1 MTEPLQVDNFVDR
14 HCGLSER
21 EQTEMLALF
30 GFTSL
35 EDMATILPP
44 DLVSDP
50 PDIGA
55 PLSEARILRTL
66 WRYAGKNRPMNSL
79 IGLGYHPT
87 EMPPVIR
94 RKLLEDPGWYT
105 AYTPYQPEIA
115 QGRLEMLLNFQ
126 TLIADLT
133 GMPMAGASLLDEAT
147 AAAEAMGLLYR
158 ESKNDRIVFLA
169 DENLY
174 PQTLAVLRTRAEPL
188 GIKLTVTAV
197 ENFTAQEDA
206 FGALISYPGMDG
218 GVADHTAT
226 VAALGEKDIRVAFCS
241 DPMALLLLKPPG
253 EMGADLVVGSAQ
265 RFGLPMGGGGPHPG
279 FIAFQEKYK
288 MRVPGRIVGASK
300 DAAGKT
306 AYRLS
311 LQSREQHI
319 RREKATSNICTA
331 QALPAMLA
339 AAYAIYHGP
348 QRLQKISGRIQHLTE
363 KLAVGL
369 KQMNRP
375 PRHTAFYG
383 TLYLEAEDAAAIA
396 ARAEQSGINLHL
408 DGKTLGIS
416 VNELTTPADIG
427 KILAAFGDNAPA
439 FDALAAEDALP
450 PALVRQDPGL
460 GHPVFNSHH
469 TEQQMQRYL
478 HSLVEKDIA
487 LNRSMIALGSCTMKL
502 NATIEMEP
510 ISWPSFAN
518 IHPFAPA
525 AQQQGYDSLLSDL
538 SDVLVRL
545 TGFSAISLQP
555 NAGAQGEYAGLLTIR
570 AYLQSKGETERDLC
584 LIPRSAH
591 GTNAAS
597 AVMAGMRVIVLDVDE
612 VGQVSQDDLR
622 AKIAEHGERLAAL
635 MLTYPSTYGVF
646 GVGLRDICE
655 AVHTAG
661 GQVYMDGANLNALV
675 GVCQPGQCGPDVMHI
690 NLHKTFCIP
699 HGGGGPGMGPIV
711 VSEHLADFLP
721 GHPLGDTPAKSCG
734 TISAAPNGSPLIL
747 IISWMYIRLMGATG
761 LRRATLTALLNANY
775 VTRRLSGKFPP
786 RFIGENGFVAHECIV
801 DTSGYKKRANVSVE
815 DIAKRLMDFGFHAPT
830 VSWPVAGAMMIE
842 PTESENRAEMDRFCE
857 AMLHIVSEIEKVE
870 RGDWS
875 REDNPLVN
883 APHTA
888 ESVITGDWTRAY
900 TREEAVY
907 PLSWV
912 KHDKYWPPVSRID
925 AAYGDRN
932 LVCSC
937 PPPEDFAE

>member
-383 TLYLEAEDAAAIA
+383 ALYLEAEDAADIA

-416 VNELTTPADIG
+416 VNELTTPADID

-460 GHPVFNSHH
+460 SHPVFNSHH

-622 AKIAEHGERLAAL
+622 AKIAEHGDRLAAL

-761 LRRATLTALLNANY
+761 CAAGGRPSLRCSTPTMSPVGCPANSRRASSAKTASSPTNASLTPAA
-775 VTRRLSGKFPP
+775 TKSAPMSASKTSP
-786 RFIGENGFVAHECIV
+786 NG
-801 DTSGYKKRANVSVE
+801 
-815 DIAKRLMDFGFHAPT
+815 
-830 VSWPVAGAMMIE
+830 
-842 PTESENRAEMDRFCE
+842 
-857 AMLHIVSEIEKVE
+857 
-870 RGDWS
+870 
-875 REDNPLVN
+875 
-883 APHTA
+883 
-888 ESVITGDWTRAY
+888 
-900 TREEAVY
+900 
-907 PLSWV
+907 
-912 KHDKYWPPVSRID
+912 
-925 AAYGDRN
+925 
-932 LVCSC
+932 
-937 PPPEDFAE
+937 